1 MKMKILDELREE
13 TELLELGSE
22 HNGYWYSVSDVMIIL
37 VCGMLCKLEKIV
49 DIATWARST
58 PTKKFLKDYFDI
70 EAPSKF
76 VQLVSYAECKDEYS
90 HDS

>member
-1 MKMKILDELREE
+1 MKILDELREE
-13 TELLELGSE
+13 
-22 HNGYWYSVSDVMIIL
+22 
-37 VCGMLCKLEKIV
+37 V